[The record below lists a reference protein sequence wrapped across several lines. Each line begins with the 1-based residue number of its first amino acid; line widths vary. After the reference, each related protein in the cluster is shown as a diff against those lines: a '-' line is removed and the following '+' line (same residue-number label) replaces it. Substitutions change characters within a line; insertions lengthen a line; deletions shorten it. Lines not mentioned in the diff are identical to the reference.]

1 MKIFYIVLFLLV
13 FLLVIVILTSFLIK
27 SLLFIAPIMF
37 FAIYLNNK
45 ILKKK
50 KPL

>member
-13 FLLVIVILTSFLIK
+13 SLLVIVILTSFLIK
-27 SLLFIAPIMF
+27 SLLFIVPIIF
-37 FAIYLNNK
+37 FALYLNK
-45 ILKKK
+45 RIFKKK